1 VRRVT
6 VLRAAALAFALVGC
20 GGEAEDNLARRYLDD
35 PAYRRAAMVDSLA
48 TRDNGYARLRLARY
62 DSGDA
67 RDWSL
72 LPAWNPPVALRDG
85 DGPSALA
92 VSAEASAGDVAA
104 LRDVG
109 ERAFARYP
117 AMLLSPAAE
126 SVLGNGS
133 AYERYG
139 LRVATARGGDV
150 VRVSLPDGSVGLAL
164 TCAACHAS
172 RRPDGALVAGLA
184 NVGLDL
190 GALSAE
196 SNATLDPAAVA
207 RLRAWG
213 RGRVDVSTDD
223 GSEGLAMPDLRAV
236 RFQTHLNRSGAVRAR
251 SLVSL
256 AVRVETLLITSH
268 HEAVRPPR
276 EVALGLAV
284 YLHALGAALARGA
297 PPGPGAAV
305 FAARCG
311 GCHAGDGFAGGLV
324 GPEDA
329 DTAPWVA
336 RSPAR
341 GTGAYRVPSLRG
353 VGARERLLH
362 DASVAGVDALLDPAR
377 AGWHRVG
384 RGLTAEE
391 RGALGEFLRGL

>member
-1 VRRVT
+1 VK
-6 VLRAAALAFALVGC
+6 LRGAAAALALVAC
-20 GGEAEDNLARRYLDD
+20 GGEAVDDAPARYLHDA
-35 PAYRRAAMVDSLA
+35 AYRRAALVDSLA
-48 TRDNGYARLRLARY
+48 TRDNAYARLRLARY

-72 LPAWNPPVALRDG
+72 LPVWSPPLALRDG
-85 DGPSALA
+85 DVPAPLT

-104 LRDVG
+104 LRDLG
-109 ERAFARYP
+109 ERAFWRYP

-126 SVLGNGS
+126 ATLRDPSTH
-133 AYERYG
+133 ARYG
-139 LRVATARGGDV
+139 FRAPTTRGGDL
-150 VRVSLPDGSVGLAL
+150 VRVTFPDGTVGLAL
-164 TCAACHAS
+164 TCAACHSNAA
-172 RRPDGALVAGLA
+172 RVAGLA
-184 NVGLDL
+184 NVDLDL
-190 GALSAE
+190 GALAVE
-196 SNATLDPAAVA
+196 SNVTLDAAQVG

-223 GSEGLAMPDLRAV
+223 GSEALAMPDLRAV
-236 RFQTHLNRSGAVRAR
+236 RYQTHLNRAGAVRAR

-268 HEAVRPPR
+268 HETVRPPR
-276 EVALGLAV
+276 ELALGLAV
-284 YLHALGAALARGA
+284 YLYGLGEPLVHDA
-297 PPGPGAAV
+297 PQGRGAAV

-311 GCHAGDGFAGGLV
+311 RCHAGDGFAGALV
-324 GPEDA
+324 TPEDA
-329 DTAPWVA
+329 DTEAWVA

-362 DASVAGVDALLDPAR
+362 DASVTDIGALLDPAR

-384 RGLTAEE
+384 WGLTDDDRA
-391 RGALGEFLRGL
+391 ALTDFLRAL

>member
-1 VRRVT
+1 MK
-6 VLRAAALAFALVGC
+6 LRGAALVLALASC
-20 GGEAEDNLARRYLDD
+20 GGEGEDDVARRYLGD
-35 PAYRRAAMVDSLA
+35 AAFRRAAMVDSLA
-48 TRDNGYARLRLARY
+48 THDNAYARLRLARY

-72 LPAWNPPVALRDG
+72 LPAWNPPVSLRAGDVPSPLAL
-85 DGPSALA
+85 
-92 VSAEASAGDVAA
+92 SAEASAGEVAA
-104 LRDVG
+104 LREAG

-126 SVLGNGS
+126 PVLRDGS

-139 LRVATARGGDV
+139 LRAATARGGDV
-150 VRVSLPDGSVGLAL
+150 VRVALPDGTVGLAL
-164 TCAACHAS
+164 TCCACHAA
-172 RRPDGALVAGLA
+172 RRANGSLVMGLP
-184 NVGLDL
+184 NVALDL

-196 SNATLDPAAVA
+196 SNATLDPAVVT

-223 GSEGLAMPDLRAV
+223 GSEPLAMPDLRAV
-236 RFQTHLNRSGAVRAR
+236 RFQSHLNRAGAVRAR
-251 SLVSL
+251 SLASL

-276 EVALGLAV
+276 EVALGLAA
-284 YLHALGAALARGA
+284 YLHALGEPLVREA
-297 PPGPGAAV
+297 PGGRGAAV
-305 FAARCG
+305 FAARCAR
-311 GCHAGDGFAGGLV
+311 CHAGDGFAGGLV
-324 GPEDA
+324 APEDA
-329 DTAPWVA
+329 DTEAWVA

-384 RGLTAEE
+384 RGLTGEE
-391 RGALGEFLRGL
+391 RAALGEFLRGL